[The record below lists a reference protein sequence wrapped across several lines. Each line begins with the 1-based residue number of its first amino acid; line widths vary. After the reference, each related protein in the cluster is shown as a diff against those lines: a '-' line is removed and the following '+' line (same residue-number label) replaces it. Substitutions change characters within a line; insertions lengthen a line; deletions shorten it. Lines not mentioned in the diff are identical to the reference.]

1 MKVKQQLRQCLML
14 KCQSFATLNL
24 PPEKLKNLC
33 DQAKRKITQQVIQKT
48 MRESY
53 GI

>member
-1 MKVKQQLRQCLML
+1 ML

-24 PPEKLKNLC
+24 APEKLKNLC
-33 DQAKRKITQQVIQKT
+33 NQV